1 MINRVMKLKKF
12 SLKLVVL
19 SKYDL
24 LYNEIRKEIY
34 MNKLNKLMLGLGLTV
49 ASVAANAAG
58 YGVIDLAK
66 VVESSTYLKQQNA
79 SLNQSVKP
87 TTTKLEQLGK
97 ELEGLQRQ
105 AQTQGQ
111 KMKEDEI
118 KKLQSQYQSKL
129 NEFNSTQQG
138 LQSRVQT
145 SLQSMNTTFETR
157 VKQAAEQLR
166 KENNLD
172 FILNKNSTVAYDAK
186 YDLTDKMIQKV
197 NSMK

>member
-1 MINRVMKLKKF
+1 
-12 SLKLVVL
+12 
-19 SKYDL
+19 
-24 LYNEIRKEIY
+24 

-145 SLQSMNTTFETR
+145 SLQSMNTT
-157 VKQAAEQLR
+157 LR
-166 KENNLD
+166 LELSKLLSNYEKKI
-172 FILNKNSTVAYDAK
+172 ILT
-186 YDLTDKMIQKV
+186 LF
-197 NSMK
+197 

>member
-1 MINRVMKLKKF
+1 MK
-12 SLKLVVL
+12 
-19 SKYDL
+19 
-24 LYNEIRKEIY
+24 
-34 MNKLNKLMLGLGLTV
+34 KLNTLMLGLGLTV

-58 YGVIDLAK
+58 YGGIDLAK

-145 SLQSMNTTFETR
+145 SLQSMNTTFESR